1 MMSIYWSRS
10 FPRSNSS
17 FLLCSGN
24 ASQSSVLRLRLREE
38 MFLVDAGLG
47 TPKICM
53 QDELTG
59 LPIKRATRF
68 ENKVGS
74 KNVVAGESL
83 IKKRIEERFFIDLVA
98 GESLIKERA
107 AARFKD
113 FVGSLDVTAGEP
125 LLLPQRFRQNR
136 AWIELKKIWRTKKKV
151 KGFLINKIEGGYSVA
166 IAGFI
171 TFLPFKALKKKRR
184 ANARFTIDSF
194 IPKRT
199 TLIVRPTMKKLTGTR
214 SYSSASHSSPAPGG
228 KKRFRQICKII
239 GVIAVLAIPL
249 LFGCLTALGLGAE
262 ELASVLGSRL
272 AFLFQCLGETFF
284 GGRLGTLGMG
294 QGESPAP
301 EEPVPG
307 TEGKPLLMEVPQEGR
322 KRKAPLE
329 IEGPPTLRGPEDFIE
344 VSPSPSPKEGERL
357 TPTTGP
363 SPEGGDHAGDNMEP
377 APLPVEPAAPPAPL
391 PQVPA
396 APPAPEAPLVEENA
410 IQKIQ
415 HDTIRCR
422 LETSTSQRTVND
434 DDIDCIIS
442 IKKDII
448 NRMAQLDPD
457 GLWTEQKDHLVAHG
471 ILNKDKEYTLKG
483 LMNLSKKLDESGTN
497 CEVFHK
503 MKKLKEEEWL

>member
-1 MMSIYWSRS
+1 
-10 FPRSNSS
+10 
-17 FLLCSGN
+17 
-24 ASQSSVLRLRLREE
+24 

-107 AARFKD
+107 DARFND

-151 KGFLINKIEGGYSVA
+151 KGFQINKIEGGYSVA

-194 IPKRT
+194 IPKRRT
-199 TLIVRPTMKKLTGTR
+199 IIVRPTKNKLMGTR
-214 SYSSASHSSPAPGG
+214 SYSSTSGSPRGG
-228 KKRFRQICKII
+228 RTPFYLFLLLITSF
-239 GVIAVLAIPL
+239 L
-249 LFGCLTALGLGAE
+249 LFYYMAPTASPEAQAELISTFLSWLGILLSE
-262 ELASVLGSRL
+262 MWSTLASKLSCQVKKFMDFLDRIYGE
-272 AFLFQCLGETFF
+272 AFE
-284 GGRLGTLGMG
+284 LGMG

-301 EEPVPG
+301 EEPV
-307 TEGKPLLMEVPQEGR
+307 TVTVGKPLLMEVPQEGR
-322 KRKAPLE
+322 KGKAPLE
-329 IEGPPTLRGPEDFIE
+329 IDGPPTLRGPEDLIE

-357 TPTTGP
+357 TPTTGDGGESSSP
-363 SPEGGDHAGDNMEP
+363 RPLSEKERIHLNLSTLYPITDSEGPLSPEELINLTNETYEIKDSVLEELRRLTGPVSGQILFANLDQAGITIRNPKTGGEYSIGTLNLILQNLRQNGRESPYFSKFINSRMDSIPNEDFNT
-377 APLPVEPAAPPAPL
+377 LRVEDL
-391 PQVPA
+391 PQNKLHELHLA
-396 APPAPEAPLVEENA
+396 KL
-410 IQKIQ
+410 
-415 HDTIRCR
+415 
-422 LETSTSQRTVND
+422 LEFKWKRGASDR
-434 DDIDCIIS
+434 
-442 IKKDII
+442 
-448 NRMAQLDPD
+448 
-457 GLWTEQKDHLVAHG
+457 E
-471 ILNKDKEYTLKG
+471 
-483 LMNLSKKLDESGTN
+483 
-497 CEVFHK
+497 
-503 MKKLKEEEWL
+503 